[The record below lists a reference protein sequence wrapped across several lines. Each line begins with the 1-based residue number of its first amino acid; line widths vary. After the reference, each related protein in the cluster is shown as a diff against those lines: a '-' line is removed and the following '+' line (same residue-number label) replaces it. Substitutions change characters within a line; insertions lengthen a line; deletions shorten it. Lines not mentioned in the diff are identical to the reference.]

1 MKHDNLVKL
10 ALAAVLTALTCVA
23 TMLIH
28 IPMPATNGYINLG
41 DALVLLCAFLLGPAW
56 YGVAAAGLGSMLAD
70 LLLGYA
76 VYAPGTLI
84 IKCLVA
90 FTAAL
95 VVRAGH
101 GKIPALIVG
110 AIAGEVLMVLGYFAY
125 EGLALGYG
133 LAAAA
138 SIPGNAL
145 QGAAGAVVG
154 ILAYKTLV
162 AVPSVKKLSYSY

>member
-41 DALVLLCAFLLGPAW
+41 DALVLLCVFLLGPAW

-90 FTAAL
+90 LTAAL

-101 GKIPALIVG
+101 GKMPALIVG
-110 AIAGEVLMVLGYFAY
+110 AIAGEALMVLGYFAY

>member
-90 FTAAL
+90 LTAAL

-101 GKIPALIVG
+101 GKMPALVAG
-110 AIAGEVLMVLGYFAY
+110 AVAGEVLMVLGYFAY
-125 EGLALGYG
+125 EGLALSYG
-133 LAAAA
+133 MAAAA

-162 AVPSVKKLSYSY
+162 AVPSVKKLSYTY

>member
-10 ALAAVLTALTCVA
+10 VLAAVLTALTCVA

-56 YGVAAAGLGSMLAD
+56 YGAAAAGLGSMLAD

>member
-10 ALAAVLTALTCVA
+10 VLAAVLTALTCVA
-23 TMLIH
+23 TLLIH

-41 DALVLLCAFLLGPAW
+41 DAMVLLCAFLLGPAF

-76 VYAPGTLI
+76 AYAPGTLF

-90 FTAAL
+90 LTAAL
-95 VVRAGH
+95 IVRAGH
-101 GKIPALIVG
+101 GKMSALIAG
-110 AIAGEVLMVLGYFAY
+110 AVAGEAVMVLGYFAY
-125 EGLALGYG
+125 EGLLLGYG
-133 LAAAA
+133 IAAAA

-145 QGAAGAVVG
+145 QAVAGAAVG
-154 ILAYKTLV
+154 ILAYKALV
-162 AVPSVKKLSYSY
+162 AVPSVKKLSYSF